1 MNAIRRYW
9 RRAALA
15 YAAAALPY
23 LALKGDSMFLF
34 LVAALLA
41 PLGWAL
47 VFRSAWAVSG
57 RSRRLLWLFGPAGLA
72 ALAPLL
78 ATAVLYA
85 LWYSNGFGS

>member
-1 MNAIRRYW
+1 M
-9 RRAALA
+9 
-15 YAAAALPY
+15 
-23 LALKGDSMFLF
+23 K
-34 LVAALLA
+34 LVVASNNPGKLREFGQMLA